1 MTYKYDEE
9 SGRYVVRGARILF
22 PNFAGVEQEYN
33 AAGKRNFRLQLD
45 EDLANEMRDRGVHV
59 REREGRD
66 ETEETQYLMKIGIYS
81 DADVRLLSGK
91 AMTKVLIENNEN
103 GLPTRNDQG
112 ELVDAEFRKGH
123 VMNGKIDLEFHIS
136 KNTRVSSSSPYARVD
151 TVIVPI
157 RKSRLLEEYEDYGDD
172 ELPM

>member
-59 REREGRD
+59 RKREGRD

-103 GLPTRNDQG
+103 GLPTRDDQG

-151 TVIVPI
+151 TIIVPI